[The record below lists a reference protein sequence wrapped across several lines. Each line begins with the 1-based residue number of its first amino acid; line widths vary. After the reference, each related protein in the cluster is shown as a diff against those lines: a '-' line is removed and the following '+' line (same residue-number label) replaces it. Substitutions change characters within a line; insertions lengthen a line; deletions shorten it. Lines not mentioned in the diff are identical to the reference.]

1 MSGVRGFHLSVPAD
15 EATAV
20 SVPGRFNGPLA
31 SGNGG
36 YASGVIA
43 GIPGDAAEVSL
54 RRPVPR

>member
-1 MSGVRGFHLSVPAD
+1 MPVRTQHSPVGD
-15 EATAV
+15 EAGAV
-20 SVPGRFNGPLA
+20 SIPSRFDGPPA

-43 GIPGDAAEVSL
+43 GILGDAAEVSL